1 MLLVVASYLSV
12 ELVAVLFCL
21 SEGLLGL
28 SQAFVHI
35 GFFCFQLL
43 QFFLQICDLLFER
56 SVFVHQGLLLVNR
69 LLMLLLPF
77 PGLFV
82 ASFLLALQLA
92 DALDQLIDLDQS
104 VSVVFFDLF
113 MQLKNC
119 SYLVRFL
126 LVPLFPQFFVGF
138 KLAHGVVSLAAHCF
152 DF

>member
-1 MLLVVASYLSV
+1 
-12 ELVAVLFCL
+12 
-21 SEGLLGL
+21 
-28 SQAFVHI
+28 
-35 GFFCFQLL
+35 
-43 QFFLQICDLLFER
+43 
-56 SVFVHQGLLLVNR
+56 
-69 LLMLLLPF
+69 MLLLSF

-82 ASFLLALQLA
+82 ASLLLALQLA

-138 KLAHGVVSLAAHCF
+138 KLAHGVVSLAAHRF